1 MTRLYLIRHGQAGP
15 RQRYDELS
23 ALGREQARR
32 LGEHFASRGIRFD
45 EVVSGTLNRQR
56 ETALTVEEAYRG
68 RGALFPPIAFDP
80 QWDEF
85 DWSGIYDEMSA
96 RLARDNERFRHEF
109 ERLSDSMSYENDSV
123 HRVHHYCDI
132 EVIRAW
138 LEERYPY
145 KGETWS
151 AFRSRVLGRLGAM
164 PANGANSTV
173 AVVTSATP
181 LSIWAGH
188 ALNLDDRNVWR
199 LAGATFNSGF
209 SRFEAQ
215 NGRLRMISF
224 NETPHLD
231 DPSLLSVR

>member
-1 MTRLYLIRHGQAGP
+1 MTSLYLIRHGQAGP

-23 ALGREQARR
+23 TLGREQARR
-32 LGEHFASRGIRFD
+32 LGDHFALRRVRFD
-45 EVVSGTLNRQR
+45 AVVSGTLNRQR
-56 ETALTVEEAYRG
+56 ETALAIEDAYRQ
-68 RGALFPPIAFDP
+68 RATPLPAISLNPR
-80 QWDEF
+80 WDEF

-96 RLARDNERFRHEF
+96 RLARDDERFREAF
-109 ERLSDSMSYENDSV
+109 ERLGNSMRDEDNSV

-151 AFRSRVLGRLGAM
+151 AFRARVLEPLAAI
-164 PANGANSTV
+164 PANGSGSTV

-181 LSIWAGH
+181 VGIWAGR
-188 ALNLDDRNVWR
+188 ALDLDDRNIWR
-199 LAGATFNSGF
+199 LAGAMHNSGI
-209 SRFEAQ
+209 SRFEAK
-215 NGRLRMISF
+215 NGKLRMISF

>member
-1 MTRLYLIRHGQAGP
+1 MTSVYLIRHGQAGP

-23 ALGREQARR
+23 SLGHEQARR
-32 LGEHFASRGIRFD
+32 LGEHFASRRVHFD
-45 EVVSGTLNRQR
+45 AVVSGTLNRQR
-56 ETALTVEEAYRG
+56 ETALAIEDAYR
-68 RGALFPPIAFDP
+68 RQEMPFPDISFNP

-96 RLARDNERFRHEF
+96 LLARDDERFREEF
-109 ERLSDSMSYENDSV
+109 ERLSDSLRDEGNSV

-151 AFRSRVLGRLGAM
+151 TFRARVLGPLTDMSG
-164 PANGANSTV
+164 NGSGSTV

-181 LSIWAGH
+181 VSIWAGH
-188 ALNLDDRNVWR
+188 ALDLDDRSIWR
-199 LAGATFNSGF
+199 LAGATFNSGI
-209 SRFEAQ
+209 SRFDAK
-215 NGRLRMISF
+215 NGKLRMISF

-231 DPSLLSVR
+231 DPALLSVR